1 MHSAEAQTS
10 PRLPER
16 AGDVCLGTS
25 LRRGFRLT
33 VSVRSSSDAEVG
45 FRGRCQSKTGARPAA
60 RAPSR
65 LSVRGRE
72 GVSPQLNGAPSRVR
86 SSPRRPQMRSRSPT
100 SWLRRRLHAGSAA
113 PGEYWVY
120 CGPCSTPRARYAAR
134 TPRDRRGGSV
144 SGDPSAK
151 QQPASESGA
160 SLHSRPGGGRGGGV
174 ARLLVHD
181 HALAPSS
188 SPLRHTLLPS
198 GASLFPRS
206 CARRG

>member
-1 MHSAEAQTS
+1 MPSAGAV
-10 PRLPER
+10 RIGAFRGHLP
-16 AGDVCLGTS
+16 
-25 LRRGFRLT
+25 
-33 VSVRSSSDAEVG
+33 SDAEVG

-60 RAPSR
+60 RAPIR
-65 LSVRGRE
+65 LSARGRV

-86 SSPRRPQMRSRSPT
+86 SSPRRPQMRSRSLT
-100 SWLRRRLHAGSAA
+100 GWLRRRLHAGSAA

-160 SLHSRPGGGRGGGV
+160 SLHSRPGGGAGRGRGPSASARPCACPFVPPPSATPFSPQAPPFSHAAAPDEAEDDDDGG
-174 ARLLVHD
+174 D
-181 HALAPSS
+181 TSS
-188 SPLRHTLLPS
+188 RTTCSPGHS
-198 GASLFPRS
+198 
-206 CARRG
+206 